1 MCNTTELFTWT
12 VIFAVESLVI
22 IAGNIITIVLFWKL
36 RSALKRTYYLLIN
49 LTIADL
55 IVGFGAV
62 EIVTK
67 LETPDELKRRRF
79 MALDIFASTASLF
92 TLLLIAVERC
102 CAIVYPFRHRALTK
116 RIYMNGV
123 AGAWLMAVLIT
134 VTRFL
139 TAEVFFDSVI
149 FVASTWIITS
159 LAAIVV
165 LAICCLYTLIW
176 ISSKKDD
183 PRIPRDKR
191 RHQQERILAVL
202 EWYGSCIG
210 VVWNNS
216 HDSIVERFN
225 IDHNR
230 SIYLLWISVLVFLL
244 DNDHVCVFRLL
255 FGFIPKR
262 KIQT

>member
-1 MCNTTELFTWT
+1 
-12 VIFAVESLVI
+12 
-22 IAGNIITIVLFWKL
+22 
-36 RSALKRTYYLLIN
+36 
-49 LTIADL
+49 
-55 IVGFGAV
+55 
-62 EIVTK
+62 
-67 LETPDELKRRRF
+67 

-159 LAAIVV
+159 LAAMVV

-191 RHQQERILAVL
+191 EQNKRLSKTLFIVTASSVVTWLPFAVIFVLPHHIKSHGNCILRSAIFAGRFLQLANSFLNSVVYCYRMPEFSRVIRQYLFWCRKVKAVNIRSAQTYIL
-202 EWYGSCIG
+202 TDMPVFDAVS
-210 VVWNNS
+210 NS
-216 HDSIVERFN
+216 NQHHS
-225 IDHNR
+225 
-230 SIYLLWISVLVFLL
+230 
-244 DNDHVCVFRLL
+244 
-255 FGFIPKR
+255 
-262 KIQT
+262 Q